1 MGGAMPIEIRELEI
15 HVAVATG
22 AEGAKAAQ
30 VGAKGA
36 ASGDATGE
44 IIAECVE
51 QVMRILELKRE
62 R

>member
-1 MGGAMPIEIRELEI
+1 MPIEIRELEI
-15 HVAVATG
+15 HVAVSTG
-22 AEGAKAAQ
+22 VEGAKAVQ
-30 VGAKGA
+30 GGAKGA